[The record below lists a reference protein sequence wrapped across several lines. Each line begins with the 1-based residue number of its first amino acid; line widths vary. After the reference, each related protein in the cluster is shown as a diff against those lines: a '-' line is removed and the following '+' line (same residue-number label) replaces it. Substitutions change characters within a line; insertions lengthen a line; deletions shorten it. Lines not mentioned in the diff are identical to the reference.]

1 MNKGNAAA
9 AKWFK
14 KVEPK
19 VVDARTQYDV
29 VRELT
34 AEEKAAMS
42 VSSVDDLVDQGL
54 LSNRAVD
61 NRTYNPADY
70 DSSYIAIDFMTGIY
84 GGGQNNTGAPGALM
98 FKHNTFRIWGL
109 LWL

>member
-1 MNKGNAAA
+1 
-9 AKWFK
+9 
-14 KVEPK
+14 
-19 VVDARTQYDV
+19 
-29 VRELT
+29 
-34 AEEKAAMS
+34 MS
-42 VSSVDDLVDQGL
+42 VSSVNDLVDQGL

-98 FKHNTFRIWGL
+98 FKHNTFRIWG
-109 LWL
+109 